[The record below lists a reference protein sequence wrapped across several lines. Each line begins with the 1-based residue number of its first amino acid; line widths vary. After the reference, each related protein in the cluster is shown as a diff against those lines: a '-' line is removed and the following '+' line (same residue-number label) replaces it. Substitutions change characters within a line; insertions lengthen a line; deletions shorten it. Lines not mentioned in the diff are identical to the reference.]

1 MLVRMIDTCLEE
13 TPPQLRELSFA
24 QPNAAAIT
32 EWATNLPL
40 VNAAENEIQLKRA
53 TAELAQLIAPAAE
66 KFAFLEAIRPL
77 VHYTCSRLDRNAA
90 SQYRSERSNQARH
103 LLLSLT
109 NGYKAVALS
118 AIDSFAKNPSADSLT
133 LPAALHRLISD
144 LSRILLRSLQF
155 YASPP
160 VDFWRDFNELF
171 RLAEELKLKRFTFP
185 DDENHQSLKLDIQG
199 CYLRALLLATCKPNQ
214 LSHTQL
220 ALMFNSFETWAFH
233 ASLTRDTRGACFIV
247 DLRSNAG
254 PQYKQLAQNLTDPRA
269 LQTNLLIQELDACLD
284 NNSTQISISKGITTP
299 LLRHLMEA
307 WSIMQPRHFTRSQ
320 TQLPVHIAF
329 GLEATH
335 YYLSGG
341 TLFENQISNTAKFL
355 RREINPFLEVAFGLG
370 EAPTSTLAHTPF
382 NHHQTVALN
391 TSPSGYQFEFNG
403 SLPIN
408 ANVGEI
414 IGVREENAA
423 RWSVAVIR
431 WLRQLD
437 AVISVGVELL
447 SPRAIPVAVR
457 AIQKKG
463 GPTDYTRGLLLP
475 KIDALKQPATLITP
489 CLPFFERQKINIQRQ
504 GIQTTGQLLEPYLK
518 TETIN
523 QFSFRMLDGYL
534 ENRRAD
540 STIDGQPTITKEDI
554 DQRQ

>member
-1 MLVRMIDTCLEE
+1 
-13 TPPQLRELSFA
+13 
-24 QPNAAAIT
+24 
-32 EWATNLPL
+32 
-40 VNAAENEIQLKRA
+40 
-53 TAELAQLIAPAAE
+53 
-66 KFAFLEAIRPL
+66 
-77 VHYTCSRLDRNAA
+77 
-90 SQYRSERSNQARH
+90 
-103 LLLSLT
+103 
-109 NGYKAVALS
+109 
-118 AIDSFAKNPSADSLT
+118 
-133 LPAALHRLISD
+133 
-144 LSRILLRSLQF
+144 
-155 YASPP
+155 
-160 VDFWRDFNELF
+160 
-171 RLAEELKLKRFTFP
+171 
-185 DDENHQSLKLDIQG
+185 
-199 CYLRALLLATCKPNQ
+199 
-214 LSHTQL
+214 
-220 ALMFNSFETWAFH
+220 
-233 ASLTRDTRGACFIV
+233 
-247 DLRSNAG
+247 
-254 PQYKQLAQNLTDPRA
+254 
-269 LQTNLLIQELDACLD
+269 
-284 NNSTQISISKGITTP
+284 
-299 LLRHLMEA
+299 
-307 WSIMQPRHFTRSQ
+307 
-320 TQLPVHIAF
+320 
-329 GLEATH
+329 
-335 YYLSGG
+335 
-341 TLFENQISNTAKFL
+341 
-355 RREINPFLEVAFGLG
+355 
-370 EAPTSTLAHTPF
+370 
-382 NHHQTVALN
+382 LN
-391 TSPSGYQFEFNG
+391 TSPSGYKFEFNG
-403 SLPIN
+403 SLPIH